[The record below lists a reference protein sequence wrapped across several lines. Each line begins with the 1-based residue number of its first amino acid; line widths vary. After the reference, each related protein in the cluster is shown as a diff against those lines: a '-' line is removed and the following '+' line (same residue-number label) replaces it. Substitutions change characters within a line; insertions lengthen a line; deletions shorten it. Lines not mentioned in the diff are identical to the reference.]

1 MNKHRTEIGARSFIG
16 SNTALVAPVRGGDRA
31 LVAAGSTITE
41 DVPDDT
47 LALARGRQTNKPG
60 RGFKGK
66 T

>member
-1 MNKHRTEIGARSFIG
+1 
-16 SNTALVAPVRGGDRA
+16 VAPVRVGDRA

-47 LALARGRQTNKPG
+47 LALARGRQANKPG